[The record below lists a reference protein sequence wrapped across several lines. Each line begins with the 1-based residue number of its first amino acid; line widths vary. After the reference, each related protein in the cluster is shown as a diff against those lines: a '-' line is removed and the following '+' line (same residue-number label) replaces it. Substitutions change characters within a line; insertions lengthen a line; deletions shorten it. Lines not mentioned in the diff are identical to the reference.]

1 MSSELEFN
9 EKIEKIESSALEE
22 SMEEISPLINATELE
37 DISNTPDPV
46 SFEGAEMSTCT
57 CTGGCGSNYSYGGCT
72 CTGSCG
78 SNYHK

>member
-9 EKIEKIESSALEE
+9 EKIEKIESSVLEE
-22 SMEEISPLINATELE
+22 SMEEISPLINATVLE

-46 SFEGAEMSTCT
+46 SFEGAEMSICT
-57 CTGGCGSNYSYGGCT
+57 CTGGCGSNYSYGECT
-72 CTGSCG
+72 CTGNCG